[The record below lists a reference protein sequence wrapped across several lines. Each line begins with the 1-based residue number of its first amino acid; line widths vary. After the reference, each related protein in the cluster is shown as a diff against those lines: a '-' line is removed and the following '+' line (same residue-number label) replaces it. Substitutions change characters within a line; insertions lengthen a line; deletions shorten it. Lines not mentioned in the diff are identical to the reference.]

1 MYKLI
6 IYLFNSSHD
15 VSLVNLIISVTQNMS
30 LKLLVLWYTFV
41 FCHICMKLLLL
52 CHVILSI
59 SCRVIDASPCRLKP
73 DYKNGICYFSAKHPA
88 LSRADKIW
96 LGQNQ
101 DNVSQWMT
109 RPSADCGFN
118 MLVLWMSRELIM
130 YKTNITMLLSERIFL
145 FPILWNKWKFK
156 TYYYFQLCS
165 VTITNCFFVRSI
177 PLHTLLFSLL

>member
-1 MYKLI
+1 
-6 IYLFNSSHD
+6 
-15 VSLVNLIISVTQNMS
+15 MS

-41 FCHICMKLLLL
+41 YCHSCMKLLLL

-73 DYKNGICYFSAKHPA
+73 DYKNGICYFSAKHLA
-88 LSRADKIW
+88 LSSADKIW

-109 RPSADCGFN
+109 RPPADCGFN

-130 YKTNITMLLSERIFL
+130 YKTNITMILSEGIFL
-145 FPILWNKWKFK
+145 FSILWNKWKFK

-165 VTITNCFFVRSI
+165 VTITNCIYVRSI